1 MVTALEYWFGPLGPH
16 SSARR
21 VGLMTPTQRRYL
33 EHAVRCQ
40 GGELR
45 WTVRTSGEGTIHRMV
60 KHLVA
65 VGLVA
70 FDAKR
75 MAWVVTRAGRAAVKE
90 GPGIRSRP
98 NFFGRRPTSMD
109 LIRFG

>member
-1 MVTALEYWFGPLGPH
+1 
-16 SSARR
+16 
-21 VGLMTPTQRRYL
+21 MTPTQRRYL

-65 VGLVA
+65 AGLVA

-75 MAWVVTRAGRAAVKE
+75 MAWVVTRAGRAAVNE
-90 GPGIRSRP
+90 GPPACHADREHLESDHDRIFWPLGLRIVC
-98 NFFGRRPTSMD
+98 D
-109 LIRFG
+109 

>member
-1 MVTALEYWFGPLGPH
+1 
-16 SSARR
+16 
-21 VGLMTPTQRRYL
+21 MTPTQRRYL

-65 VGLVA
+65 
-70 FDAKR
+70 
-75 MAWVVTRAGRAAVKE
+75 AGRW
-90 GPGIRSRP
+90 SRR
-98 NFFGRRPTSMD
+98 GRRTSMD
-109 LIRFG
+109 LLRFG

>member
-1 MVTALEYWFGPLGPH
+1 
-16 SSARR
+16 
-21 VGLMTPTQRRYL
+21 MTPTQRRYL

-65 VGLVA
+65 AGLVA

-75 MAWVVTRAGRAAVKE
+75 MAWVVTRAGRAVVKE
-90 GPGIRSRP
+90 GPPHVDGSAPIWLAERLLRELAA
-98 NFFGRRPTSMD
+98 NGKA
-109 LIRFG
+109 